1 MLPAIAEGLQPGT
14 TDRRAIEVDDP
25 DTGARA
31 SIPVLLARGAQEGPV
46 LCLLSAQHGT
56 ELNGSAAIHLL
67 FRHLDL
73 VDLYGIV
80 MAVPVANP
88 LAARI
93 KRQAFPTDHGWT
105 ENCPDNM
112 NRVWPGDAEGTVTQ
126 RMAAALWD
134 RCLEPSHAVI
144 DFHGH
149 SPQYGPLTLAR
160 ATSDASLVVAKAFG
174 VAHIQATREARGGC
188 LYDVAARE
196 GKASILVELPPL
208 RLVDPKSVRLALNG
222 IRNVMANLR
231 MISRPERPREVA
243 IDWPEAETRSW
254 QAPTDGLV
262 IAHVDPGS
270 IVQEG
275 KLVAELIS
283 LRDFTVAEEV
293 VAPFR
298 GVLTVIGCPMKT
310 IDSYD
315 VDIAGRGEPYARMV
329 RCDL

>member
-1 MLPAIAEGLQPGT
+1 MLPAIAEKLEPGT
-14 TDRRAIEVDDP
+14 MARQAIEVDDP
-25 DTGARA
+25 DTGARV
-31 SIPVLLARGAQEGPV
+31 SIPILLARGAQDGPV
-46 LCLLSAQHGT
+46 LCLLGAQHGV
-56 ELNGSAAIHLL
+56 ELNGPAAIHLL
-67 FRHLDL
+67 SAHLDL
-73 VDLYGIV
+73 ADLYGV
-80 MAVPVANP
+80 LVAVPVANP

-105 ENCPDNM
+105 ENCPYNM

-126 RMAAALWD
+126 RMAAALWEQ
-134 RCLEPSHAVI
+134 CVEPSHAAI

-149 SPQYGPLTLAR
+149 SPQYGPLTCVR

-174 VAHIQATREARGGC
+174 VPHIQLTRETSGGY

-208 RLVDPKSVRLALNG
+208 RLVDPRSVRLALRG

-231 MISRPERPREVA
+231 MISRPERPTEVA
-243 IDWPEAETRSW
+243 LAWPEAESHGW
-254 QAPTDGLV
+254 HAPEDGMV

-275 KLVAELIS
+275 KLVAELVS
-283 LRDFTVAEEV
+283 LRGFTVVDEV

-298 GVLTVIGCPMKT
+298 GVVTVIGCPMKS

-315 VDIAGRGEPYARMV
+315 VDIASRGELYARMV